1 MSKLLQMQIS
11 GVRSFPPTPNQ
22 TIRFEGPLTL
32 IVGFNG
38 SGKTTIIECLKFA
51 FTGMQPPNTKVG
63 GAFVHDPKMRND
75 TEVRAMVKVEF
86 LSAEGARLVVAR
98 RLQLTVK
105 KTSRSLKSLEG
116 SLLMAKNGEKLAV
129 SSRVAELDLL
139 LPQYLGVSTAVLDNV
154 IFCHQ
159 DESLWPLSDPSSLK
173 KRFDEIFEA
182 QKYTKAIENIKQ
194 IRKKHNEE
202 LAKYKLLEE
211 HARGDKNRALDSQKK
226 AERLQRDIESL
237 RDQVENL
244 ERRISNARSLA
255 DEAWRKG
262 EDHAKILGT
271 LEGKRIEAR
280 SKKNTIESLQEH
292 LEEVTESDEWL
303 TTTLQQ
309 FDARQVELKDQMR
322 RQQEQYIDYQD
333 NKKALSKERED
344 KVKLKGKYEQEKE
357 EHERQLVRRKDMVK
371 EVAAK
376 HQIRGFNDVDD
387 ENLVEEFLFKI
398 KKISKDQK
406 TALDRAKLEHAAE
419 RRDAQTLV
427 NRLTE
432 RKAALQDNKIN
443 IKRQIESN
451 DRDAGDFQRKTDE
464 IRVDEGSRAVAESRI
479 DDLNARLNVARQNAG
494 TANWDKRL
502 QEANLELRAY
512 EENHAHLNDEIVQS
526 TKRAGELARL
536 SHLKQELK
544 ERQRS
549 LETLLKTHSDRINKL
564 IGQSWNATTVESVHQ
579 DALADAKSEASAAEQ
594 KRDSVGKDLEL
605 LQHKQNIA
613 RADLAQKRAQVDKN
627 DKQIRSIVEDGPE
640 GYAKALEEAE
650 SDAEQARDQ
659 SGSREAL
666 REYYESVLAAAEGP
680 KPACRTCLRAYKGG
694 SSDSQLQEFKQRI
707 KRLMEKALNDVEEIN
722 VKEVEADYKRLSEL
736 GIVVENWKKLTHT
749 EIPALDTDVAN
760 LAEQR
765 EKLVAQLEKH
775 DKIVEKHQEAR
786 RDIDSMT
793 RIVASI
799 AKCDSDIKSLT
810 TQVEELAEKQS
821 QNSGG
826 RTLEDIREEMSSTS
840 EKSRAVQNLIAS
852 LRTEQEQSRVGLS
865 TLEIELRDL
874 KGELNTIGY
883 QLDKKAS
890 LAARVEEFRASNQK
904 HRETLDVLD
913 RDIENLGPEILTAK
927 SKYDD
932 IDQRTSERERDM
944 SNEQSRLSES
954 VNGLELLNGQIR
966 SYVDRDGPAQL
977 GRINRELSN
986 VEHEM
991 NTVQSEEIRLTREI
1005 NKIQEQIRDSEA
1017 TRRRYS
1023 DNLLYRR
1030 ETRGLA
1036 RLKEEIEEL
1045 ADHNAEADRDRFQEE
1060 SKKHT
1065 HEYNALSAK
1074 QSGLMGEMKSKDA
1087 QLGELLDDYNT
1098 NLKDAP
1104 RRYKEAHIKVE
1115 ATKAA
1120 VEDLGRYG
1128 GALDKAIMKYHGLK
1142 MEEINNIIEELWRK
1156 TYRGSDVDT
1165 ILIRADNE
1173 TGRGNRS
1180 YNYRV
1185 VMVKRDA
1192 EMDMRGRCSAG
1203 QKVLASIIIRLA
1215 LAECF
1220 SEKCGIIALDE
1231 PTTNLDRDNIISL
1244 ARALNDIIKD
1254 RSEQSNFQ
1262 LLVITHD
1269 EEFLREMN
1277 CGEFTDNYYRIS
1289 RDMTADSIIERQ
1301 RIAEVL

>member
-1 MSKLLQMQIS
+1 MQIS
-11 GVRSFPPTPNQ
+11 GVRSFQPNQ
-22 TIRFEGPLTL
+22 YQTIKFESPLTL

-75 TEVRAMVKVEF
+75 NEVKAMVKVEF
-86 LSAEGARLVVAR
+86 TSAEGARLVVAR

-105 KTSRSLKSLEG
+105 KLSRSLKTLEG
-116 SLLMAKNGEKLAV
+116 SLLMAKNGEKLTI
-129 SSRVAELDLL
+129 SSRVAELDLF

-159 DESLWPLSDPSSLK
+159 DESLWPLSDASTLK

-182 QKYTKAIENIKQ
+182 QKYTKAIDNIKQ

-211 HARGDKNRALDSQKK
+211 HARGDKDRALSSQKK
-226 AERLQRDIESL
+226 AERLQRDIELL
-237 RDQVENL
+237 RDQVQNL
-244 ERRISNARSLA
+244 ERRTSNARNLA

-271 LEGKRIEAR
+271 LQGKRIEAR
-280 SKKNTIESLQEH
+280 SKQSTIEGLQEH
-292 LEEVTESDEWL
+292 LVEVSESDEWL
-303 TTTLQQ
+303 TTVLEQ

-322 RQQEQYIDYQD
+322 RQQEQYLDHQD
-333 NKKALSKERED
+333 NKKDLSKTRED

-357 EHERQLVRRKDMVK
+357 EHERQLIRRKEMVE

-376 HQIRGFNDVDD
+376 HHIRGFNDVDD
-387 ENLVEEFLFKI
+387 ERLVEEFLFKI
-398 KKISKDQK
+398 NKISKDQK
-406 TALDRAKLEHAAE
+406 IALDRTRLEHAAE

-427 NRLTE
+427 NKLTE
-432 RKAALQDNKIN
+432 RKAALQDNKIE
-443 IKRQIESN
+443 IKRQIDSN
-451 DRDAGDFQRKTDE
+451 DRDAKDFQRKTDE
-464 IRVDEGSRAVAESRI
+464 IRVDEGSKAVVESRI
-479 DDLNARLNVARQNAG
+479 DDLNAKLSAAQQNAR
-494 TANWDKRL
+494 TANWDKKL
-502 QEANLELRAY
+502 QDVSLELRSN
-512 EENHAHLNDEIVQS
+512 EEVHARLNDEIIQS

-536 SHLKQELK
+536 SHLKQELR

-549 LETLLKTHSDRINKL
+549 LETLVKTHSGRINKL
-564 IGQSWNATTVESVHQ
+564 IGESWNAATVESVHQ
-579 DALADAKSEASAAEQ
+579 DALMNAKTESTFAEQ
-594 KRDSVGKDLEL
+594 RRDSVGKDLEL
-605 LQHKQNIA
+605 LQHKKTIA
-613 RADLAQKRAQVDKN
+613 RVDLTQKKTQAEKYE
-627 DKQIRSIVEDGPE
+627 KQIRAIVEDGPD
-640 GYAKALEEAE
+640 GYESALEAAE
-650 SDAEQARDQ
+650 KTLGDARDL
-659 SGSREAL
+659 SGSRGAL
-666 REYYESVLAAAEGP
+666 KDYFTSVLEAAQHET
-680 KPACRTCLRAYKGG
+680 KPHCRTCLRAFKP
-694 SSDSQLQEFKQRI
+694 DPNDPQLHKFKDRI
-707 KRLMEKALNDVEEIN
+707 EKLINKAMNEAGEANVE
-722 VKEVEADYKRLSEL
+722 EVEADYKRVSDL
-736 GIVVENWKKLTHT
+736 GVVVESWKKLTRT
-749 EIPALDTDVAN
+749 EIPSLEADIAN

-765 EKLVAQLEKH
+765 EKFVAELEKH
-775 DKIVEKHQEAR
+775 DKIVDQLQETKN
-786 RDIDSMT
+786 DIDSMSRT
-793 RIVASI
+793 AASI
-799 AKCDSDIKSLT
+799 ATCDSDIKSLT
-810 TQVEELAEKQS
+810 AQVEELSVKQS

-826 RTLEDIREEMSSTS
+826 RTLEDIREEISLTS
-840 EKSRAVQNLIAS
+840 EKSRAMQNSIAS
-852 LRTEQEQSRVGLS
+852 LRTEQEQSRMTLS

-874 KGELNTIGY
+874 KGELNTISY

-904 HRETLDVLD
+904 HREALDMLD
-913 RDIENLGPEILTAK
+913 SGIEKLGPEISTAK

-932 IDQRTSERERDM
+932 VDQRASARERDM

-966 SYVDRDGPAQL
+966 SYVDRGGPAQL
-977 GRINRELSN
+977 GQINRELSH
-986 VEHEM
+986 VEDEM
-991 NTVQSEEIRLTREI
+991 NAVQSEELRLTREI
-1005 NKIQEQIRDSEA
+1005 NKIQEQIRDGEA

-1030 ETRGLA
+1030 ETRALA
-1036 RLKEEIEEL
+1036 RLKEEIDEL
-1045 ADHNAEADRDRFQEE
+1045 ADNNAEADRDRFQEE
-1060 SKKHT
+1060 SKKYT

-1156 TYRGSDVDT
+1156 TYRGSDVDS
-1165 ILIRADNE
+1165 IMIRADNE

-1220 SEKCGIIALDE
+1220 SDKCGIIALDE

-1244 ARALNDIIKD
+1244 ARALNDIITD
-1254 RSEQSNFQ
+1254 RSAQSNFQ

-1289 RDMTADSIIERQ
+1289 RDISADSIIERQ

>member
-11 GVRSFPPTPNQ
+11 GVRSFPPTHSQ
-22 TIRFEGPLTL
+22 TIKFESPLTL
-32 IVGFNG
+32 IVGYNG

-63 GAFVHDPKMRND
+63 GAFVHDPKMRNES
-75 TEVRAMVKVEF
+75 EVMAMVKVEF
-86 LSAEGARLVVAR
+86 RSAVGARLVVAR
-98 RLQLTVK
+98 RLQLIVK

-116 SLLMAKNGEKLAV
+116 SLLLSHNGEKRSM
-129 SSRVAELDLL
+129 SSRVAELDVL

-202 LAKYKLLEE
+202 LGKYKLLEE
-211 HARGDKNRALDSQKK
+211 HARGDKDRALNSQKK
-226 AERLQRDIESL
+226 AERLQKDIETL

-244 ERRISNARSLA
+244 ERRIANARGLA
-255 DEAWRKG
+255 DEAWRNG
-262 EDHAKILGT
+262 EAHAQILGT

-280 SKKNTIESLQEH
+280 SKKSAIESLKTH
-292 LEEVTESDEWL
+292 LEVSDESDESL
-303 TTTLQQ
+303 TANLQQ
-309 FDARQVELKDQMR
+309 FDARQSEHQEQLR
-322 RQQEQYIDYQD
+322 RQQQQYLDHQD
-333 NKKALSKERED
+333 NKKSLSKEKEE

-357 EHERQLVRRKDMVK
+357 EHDRQLTRRKDMVK

-387 ENLVEEFLFKI
+387 ERLVEEFLFKI
-398 KKISKDQK
+398 TKISKDQK
-406 TALDRAKLEHAAE
+406 LALDRARLEHTSE
-419 RRDAQTLV
+419 RREAQTLV

-432 RKAALQDNKIN
+432 RKAALEDNKIT

-451 DRDAGDFQRKTDE
+451 DREATDFRRKTNE
-464 IRVDEGSRAVAESRI
+464 IKYDEGSRAVAESRI
-479 DDLNARLNVARQNAG
+479 DGLNNKLKAAQANAG
-494 TANWDKRL
+494 AANWDAKL
-502 QEANLELRAY
+502 QEANVELRTH
-512 EENHAHLNDEIVQS
+512 EDTHARLNDEIVQS
-526 TKRAGELARL
+526 TKRADELARL
-536 SHLKQELK
+536 SHVKQELK

-549 LETLLKTHSDRINKL
+549 LETLLNTHRDRITKL
-564 IGQSWNATTVESVHQ
+564 IGPDWEAHTLEIVHQ
-579 DALADAKSEASAAEQ
+579 NALSEAKTEATSAEQ
-594 KRDSVGKDLEL
+594 KRDTVGKDLEL
-605 LQHKQNIA
+605 LQHKQTIA
-613 RADLAQKRAQVDKN
+613 RQDLIQKKALVAKSA
-627 DKQIRSIVEDGPE
+627 KQISAVVEDGPD
-640 GYAKALEEAE
+640 GYATALEEAE
-650 SDAEQARDQ
+650 GDVEQARDQ
-659 SGSREAL
+659 SGSRDAL
-666 REYYESVLAAAEGP
+666 REYYEAVLTTAEGE
-680 KPACRTCLRAYKGG
+680 KPACRTCLRGFKGG
-694 SSDSQLQEFKQRI
+694 PNDSALQTFKGRI
-707 KRLMEKALNDVEEIN
+707 RKLMEKALNDVEEIN
-722 VKEVEADYKRLSEL
+722 VKEVEAHYKRLTDL
-736 GIVVENWKKLTHT
+736 GIVVENWRKLTNS
-749 EIPALDTDVAN
+749 EIPALETDLAKF
-760 LAEQR
+760 AEQR
-765 EKLVAQLEKH
+765 ERLVAQLEKH
-775 DKIVEKHQEAR
+775 DKTVEQRQEIR
-786 RDIDSMT
+786 RDIDGMT
-793 RIVASI
+793 RTVVSI
-799 AKCDSDIKSLT
+799 TNCDGDIKSLSN
-810 TQVEELAEKQS
+810 QLEELNAKQS
-821 QNSGG
+821 QNGGG
-826 RTLEDIREEMSSTS
+826 RTLEDIREEMSVTS
-840 EKSRAVQNLIAS
+840 EKSRAVQKHIAS
-852 LRTEQEQSRVGLS
+852 LRTEQEQSRVSLS
-865 TLEIELRDL
+865 TLEIELRDV
-874 KGELNTIGY
+874 KNEMNTIIY

-904 HRETLDVLD
+904 HRETLDALGQ
-913 RDIENLGPEILTAK
+913 DIEKLGPKIAIAK

-932 IDQRTSERERDM
+932 IENRTSEKEREM
-944 SNEQSRLSES
+944 SSEQSRLSES
-954 VNGLELLNGQIR
+954 VNGLDLLNSQIR
-966 SYVDRDGPAQL
+966 SYVDRDGPNQL
-977 GRINRELSN
+977 ARINRELSRIESEVDN
-986 VEHEM
+986 VEKDM
-991 NTVQSEEIRLTREI
+991 TGLTRIMNETQ
-1005 NKIQEQIRDSEA
+1005 KLMRDSEA
-1017 TRRRYS
+1017 TKRKYS
-1023 DNLLYRR
+1023 DNLLYRQ

-1036 RLKEEIEEL
+1036 RLEEEIEEL
-1045 ADHNAEADRDRFQEE
+1045 ASHNAEADRVRFQEE
-1060 SKKHT
+1060 SKKYT
-1065 HEYNALSAK
+1065 HEYNTLSAK

-1104 RRYKEAHIKVE
+1104 KRYKEAHIKVE

-1165 ILIRADNE
+1165 IMIRADNE
-1173 TGRGNRS
+1173 SGRGNRS

-1185 VMVKRDA
+1185 VMVKRDV

-1244 ARALNDIIKD
+1244 ARSLNDIIKD
-1254 RSEQSNFQ
+1254 RSAQSNFQ

-1289 RDMTADSIIERQ
+1289 RDLTADSVIERQ

>member
-11 GVRSFPPTPNQ
+11 GVRSFQPNHRQ
-22 TIRFEGPLTL
+22 TIRFENPLTL

-63 GAFVHDPKMRND
+63 GAFVHDPKMKNE

-86 LSAEGARLVVAR
+86 TSAEGARLVVAR

-105 KTSRSLKSLEG
+105 KLSRSLKSLEG
-116 SLLMAKNGEKLAV
+116 SLLMAKNGEKLAI

-159 DESLWPLSDPSSLK
+159 DESLWPLSDASTLK

-202 LAKYKLLEE
+202 LAKFKLLEE
-211 HARGDKNRALDSQKK
+211 HARGDKDRALSSQKK
-226 AERLQRDIESL
+226 AERLQKDIELL

-244 ERRISNARSLA
+244 ERRISNARNLA

-271 LEGKRIEAR
+271 LQGKRIEAR
-280 SKKNTIESLQEH
+280 SKQSTIESLQAH
-292 LEEVTESDEWL
+292 IVEVTESDEWL
-303 TTTLQQ
+303 TRVLEQ
-309 FDARQVELKDQMR
+309 FEARQAELKDQMR
-322 RQQEQYIDYQD
+322 RQQEQYLDYQD
-333 NKKALSKERED
+333 NKKNLSKERED

-376 HQIRGFNDVDD
+376 HRIRGFNDVDD
-387 ENLVEEFLFKI
+387 ERLVEEFLFKI
-398 KKISKDQK
+398 NKISKDQK
-406 TALDRAKLEHAAE
+406 IALDRAKLEHATE

-427 NRLTE
+427 NKLTE

-443 IKRQIESN
+443 IKRQIDSN
-451 DRDAGDFQRKTDE
+451 DRDARDFQRKTDE
-464 IRVDEGSRAVAESRI
+464 IRVDEGSKAVVESRI
-479 DDLNARLNVARQNAG
+479 DDLNAKLNAAQEIAR
-494 TANWDKRL
+494 TAEWDKKL
-502 QEANLELRAY
+502 QEANFELGSN
-512 EENHAHLNDEIVQS
+512 EEVHARLNDEIVQS

-549 LETLLKTHSDRINKL
+549 LETLLKTHSDRISKL
-564 IGQSWNATTVESVHQ
+564 IGQSWNATTIESVHQ
-579 DALADAKSEASAAEQ
+579 DALADAKSESSVVEQ

-605 LQHKQNIA
+605 LQHKQTIA
-613 RADLAQKRAQVDKN
+613 RADLSQKKARADKHE
-627 DKQIRSIVEDGPE
+627 KQICAVVEDGPD
-640 GYAKALEEAE
+640 GYEKALEEAE
-650 SDAEQARDQ
+650 SETQKARA
-659 SGSREAL
+659 SSESCGAL
-666 REYYESVLAAAEGP
+666 HEYFETVLKTAQTQRC
-680 KPACRTCLRAYKGG
+680 CRTCLRAFKADP
-694 SSDSQLQEFKQRI
+694 SDPQLEQFKIRI
-707 KRLMEKALNDVEEIN
+707 KGLVDKALTEVEEIN
-722 VKEVEADYKRLSEL
+722 VKEVEAYYKRVSDL
-736 GIVVENWKKLTHT
+736 GMVVESWNTLTRT
-749 EIPALDTDVAN
+749 EIPALEKDLAN
-760 LAEQR
+760 LSEQR

-775 DKIVEKHQEAR
+775 DKIVEQHQEKR

-793 RIVASI
+793 RTVTSI
-799 AKCDSDIKSLT
+799 ATCDSDIKSLT
-810 TQVEELAEKQS
+810 IQLEELTAKQS
-821 QNSGG
+821 QNSVD
-826 RTLEDIREEMSSTS
+826 RTLEDIREEMSLTS
-840 EKSRAVQNLIAS
+840 EKSRTMQKLIAS
-852 LRTEQEQSRVGLS
+852 LRTEQEQSRISLS

-874 KGELNTIGY
+874 KGELNTVRY

-904 HRETLDVLD
+904 HRENLDILD
-913 RDIENLGPEILTAK
+913 SDIENLGPEILTAK
-927 SKYDD
+927 SEYDD

-977 GRINRELSN
+977 SRINRELSR

-991 NTVQSEEIRLTREI
+991 NTVQSEEIRVTREI
-1005 NKIQEQIRDSEA
+1005 NKVQEEIRDSEA

-1030 ETRGLA
+1030 ETRALS
-1036 RLKEEIEEL
+1036 RLNEEIDEL
-1045 ADHNAEADRDRFQEE
+1045 ADHTAEADRDRFQEE

-1142 MEEINNIIEELWRK
+1142 MEEINSIIEELWRK

-1165 ILIRADNE
+1165 IMIRADNE
-1173 TGRGNRS
+1173 MGRGNRS

-1220 SEKCGIIALDE
+1220 SDKCGIIALDE
-1231 PTTNLDRDNIISL
+1231 PTTNLDRDNIVSL
-1244 ARALNDIIKD
+1244 ARSLNDIIRD
-1254 RSEQSNFQ
+1254 RSAQSNFQ

-1289 RDMTADSIIERQ
+1289 RDTTADSVIERQ

>member
-11 GVRSFPPTPNQ
+11 GVRSFPPTPQ
-22 TIRFEGPLTL
+22 QAIRFENPLTL

-63 GAFVHDPKMRND
+63 GAFVHDPKMRNEN
-75 TEVRAMVKVEF
+75 EVKALVKVEF
-86 LSAEGARLVVAR
+86 TSAEGARLVVAR

-105 KTSRSLKSLEG
+105 KSSRSLKSLEG
-116 SLLMAKNGEKLAV
+116 SLLMAKNGEKLTI

-159 DESLWPLSDPSSLK
+159 DESLWPLSDASTLK

-211 HARGDKNRALDSQKK
+211 HARGDKDRALSSQKK
-226 AERLQRDIESL
+226 AERLQKDIELL

-244 ERRISNARSLA
+244 ERRISNARNLA

-271 LEGKRIEAR
+271 LQGKRIEAR
-280 SKKNTIESLQEH
+280 SKQSTIESLQEH
-292 LEEVTESDEWL
+292 LVEVTESDEWL
-303 TTTLQQ
+303 TTILEQ

-322 RQQEQYIDYQD
+322 RQQEQYLDYQD
-333 NKKALSKERED
+333 NKKTLSKERED

-387 ENLVEEFLFKI
+387 ESLVEEFLFKI
-398 KKISKDQK
+398 NKISKDQK
-406 TALDRAKLEHAAE
+406 IALDRAKLEHATE

-427 NRLTE
+427 NKLTE

-443 IKRQIESN
+443 IKRQIDSN
-451 DRDAGDFQRKTDE
+451 DREARDFQRKTDE
-464 IRVDEGSRAVAESRI
+464 IRVDEGSKAVVESRI
-479 DDLNARLNVARQNAG
+479 DDLNAKLNTAQQNARR
-494 TANWDKRL
+494 ANWDKKL
-502 QEANLELRAY
+502 QEANLELRSN
-512 EENHAHLNDEIVQS
+512 EEAHARLNDEIVQS

-564 IGQSWNATTVESVHQ
+564 IGQGWNAATVESAHQ
-579 DALADAKSEASAAEQ
+579 DALTDAKTESSFAEQ

-605 LQHKQNIA
+605 LQHKQTIA
-613 RADLAQKRAQVDKN
+613 RADLTQKRAQADKHE
-627 DKQIRSIVEDGPE
+627 KQIRAIVEDGPD
-640 GYAKALEEAE
+640 GYEKALEEAE
-650 SDAEQARDQ
+650 KEVDQARVQ

-666 REYYESVLAAAEGP
+666 RDYYNSVLAAANRD
-680 KPACRTCLRAYKGG
+680 KPCCRTCLRAFKGG
-694 SSDSQLQEFKQRI
+694 PSDSFLQDFKNRI
-707 KRLMEKALNDVEEIN
+707 QGLIDKALNDVKEIN
-722 VKEVEADYKRLSEL
+722 FKEVEAYHKRVSDL
-736 GIVVENWKKLTHT
+736 GIVAESWKKLTRT
-749 EIPALDTDVAN
+749 EIPALETDIAN
-760 LAEQR
+760 LGEQR
-765 EKLVAQLEKH
+765 EKLVGQLEKH
-775 DKIVEKHQEAR
+775 DKIVEQRQETK

-793 RIVASI
+793 RTVASI
-799 AKCDSDIKSLT
+799 ATCDSDIKSLT
-810 TQVEELAEKQS
+810 IQVEDLTAKQS

-826 RTLEDIREEMSSTS
+826 RTLEDIREEISLTS
-840 EKSRAVQNLIAS
+840 EKGRTMQNSIAS
-852 LRTEQEQSRVGLS
+852 LRTEQEQSRVSLS
-865 TLEIELRDL
+865 TLEIDLRDL

-890 LAARVEEFRASNQK
+890 LAARVEEFRASNQN
-904 HRETLDVLD
+904 HRESLDILD
-913 RDIENLGPEILTAK
+913 SDIENLGPEILTAK

-932 IDQRTSERERDM
+932 IDQRTSERERNM

-977 GRINRELSN
+977 GRINRELSY
-986 VEHEM
+986 VEQEM
-991 NTVQSEEIRLTREI
+991 NTVQTEELRLTREI
-1005 NKIQEQIRDSEA
+1005 NKIQEHIRDSEA

-1030 ETRGLA
+1030 ETRALA
-1036 RLKEEIEEL
+1036 CLKEEIDEL

-1060 SKKHT
+1060 SKKYT

-1142 MEEINNIIEELWRK
+1142 MEEINSIIEELWRK

-1165 ILIRADNE
+1165 IMIRADNE

-1220 SEKCGIIALDE
+1220 SDKCGIIALDE
-1231 PTTNLDRDNIISL
+1231 PTTNLDRDNIVSL
-1244 ARALNDIIKD
+1244 ARSLNDIIRD
-1254 RSEQSNFQ
+1254 RSAQSNFQ

-1289 RDMTADSIIERQ
+1289 RDITADSIIERQ